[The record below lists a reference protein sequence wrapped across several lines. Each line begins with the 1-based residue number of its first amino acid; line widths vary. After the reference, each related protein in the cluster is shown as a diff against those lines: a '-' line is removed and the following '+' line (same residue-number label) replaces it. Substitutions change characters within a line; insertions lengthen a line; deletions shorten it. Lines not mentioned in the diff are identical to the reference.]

1 MTVSV
6 HHDPRRLPSGFR
18 RLLEQADSEDFL
30 VGARWLDAFHDYEL
44 EDDAEH
50 RIYCAEVDGAPAALL
65 SLCTPAARAG
75 SHFRN
80 RWIPSASLSAA
91 TSFQSCAFGPLLCED
106 PALAEDGLREI
117 FLHLARS
124 ERHWAWVDLNGLDR
138 DAPWFDPLVDSLR
151 DAGYWVRPYPHFPS
165 RYETYQEPSL
175 KEYLARR
182 SPEDRKQF
190 QNYERKWRKL
200 QRENAAE
207 FRIVRGPADDIDAA
221 VAAYQWVHERS
232 WKQPERSP
240 AFIPRILSEAFAA
253 GVLRMGILSVDG
265 QPVAVE
271 VGIAHD
277 RGVTMLKTA
286 YDQAYRD
293 RSVGAIAILRTIE
306 HLIETDHVMQIDFG
320 RDDEPYKRLWM
331 PLRRE
336 RWGVVAFNPT
346 SASGWIGLSAQ
357 IRDDVDRYARTLAKQ
372 LLGRPTAATG
382 TTDSAR
388 VPPS

>member
-6 HHDPRRLPSGFR
+6 HQAPHQVPEGFR
-18 RLLEQADSEDFL
+18 VLLEQADVHDFL
-30 VGARWLDAFHDYEL
+30 LGARWVDAFHDLEL

-50 RIYCAEVDGAPAALL
+50 RIYCAEVDGTPAALL

-80 RWIPSASLSAA
+80 RWIPSTSLSAA
-91 TSFQSCAFGPLLCED
+91 TSFQSCAFGPVLSD
-106 PALAEDGLREI
+106 DSATAQKGLREI
-117 FLHLARS
+117 FRHLAKS
-124 ERHWAWVDLNGLDR
+124 ERHWAWVDLNGLDH
-138 DAPWFDPLVDSLR
+138 DATWFAPLVESMR
-151 DAGYWVRPYPHFPS
+151 DAGYLVRTYPHFPS
-165 RYETYQEPSL
+165 RYETYREQTL
-175 KEYLARR
+175 KDYLARR

-200 QRENAAE
+200 QRENDAE
-207 FRIVRGPADDIDAA
+207 FRIVRGPGDDIDAA
-221 VAAYQWVHERS
+221 VAAYLWVHERS

-240 AFIPRILSEAFAA
+240 AFIPRIIGDAFRA
-253 GVLRMGILSVDG
+253 GVLRMGILRVDG

-277 RGVTMLKTA
+277 DGVTMLKTA

-306 HLIETDHVMQIDFG
+306 HLIEEDHVAQIDFG

-336 RWGVVAFNPT
+336 RWGVAAFNPA
-346 SASGWIGLSAQ
+346 SPSGWIGLSAQ
-357 IRDDVDRYARTLAKQ
+357 IRDEVDRYARTLAKQ
-372 LLGRPTAATG
+372 LLRRPSAATG
-382 TTDSAR
+382 VSESPR
-388 VPPS
+388 LPPS